1 MLRIERSLKKS
12 AEHLFDKYRVLKH
25 RLLTI
30 NYGFWGQSFEGGND
44 HGPQHIERVL
54 EHLDSLLGP
63 GPVSART
70 LNAYELYLAM
80 MAILYHDLG
89 NLRARKGHADI
100 SKLFL
105 EEEHNDYIFDV
116 HDRAIIAAAV
126 VSHGSSKDIGQE
138 TKAFVERERVG
149 RYSVRP
155 RVIAALV
162 RLADELDEDYRRADP
177 DVARQLNIPESSK
190 FYWEFCQRISGIEA
204 HHSDRHITYHV
215 QFREEDAGRLS
226 LIDDAYRPFV
236 TAFAEKLAKTNG
248 ERVKVNQYLP
258 DTLRYYQ
265 IDVVLKPLPGS
276 ETWKETRTFVF
287 TDRTTAAEFVA
298 FCPELFLD
306 PAAGWIEELLAS
318 VRSDDFEKMDADL
331 RRLEQVGAELSTAQR
346 LKVAYVRA
354 CVESLR
360 AARLPAGD
368 AERDAALERSL
379 EALRQWMR
387 LGTEGAFK
395 KTSNDAYNCVHN
407 MSEDKD
413 LRCVLKERA
422 DAVLKIIPEHLHKAL
437 SAELFPQIPRG
448 GGGGG
453 GSGCVPAGTTVQT
466 PSGGVPIEQL
476 REGDEI
482 ISVDLESKTGAITTR
497 VVATHAGRAPSC
509 IRLNGAYVFT
519 PTHPLYESRRGW
531 TPVARLTTGMSI
543 LDEEMRPVEITHVE
557 HVNGG
562 FDVHTLTTDHPSHNY
577 LAYGLICGN
586 KHPGHRERDFGD

>member
-12 AEHLFDKYRVLKH
+12 AGHLFDKYSVLKH

-30 NYGFWGQSFEGGND
+30 NYGFWGQSFKGGND
-44 HGPQHIERVL
+44 HGPQHIVRVL

-63 GPVSART
+63 SPVSART

-80 MAILYHDLG
+80 MAVLYHDLG

-105 EEEHNDYIFDV
+105 EEERNDYVFDA

-138 TKAFVERERVG
+138 TKAFVEKERVG
-149 RYSVRP
+149 SYSVRP

-177 DVARQLNIPESSK
+177 DVARQLDIPESSK
-190 FYWEFCQRISGIEA
+190 FYWEFCQRISGVEA

-215 QFREEDAGRLS
+215 QFAERDVGRLS

-236 TAFAEKLAKTNG
+236 AAFAEKLAKTNG

-258 DTLRYYQ
+258 DALRYFQ
-265 IDVVLKPLPGS
+265 IDVVLKPLPGC

-306 PAAGWIEELLAS
+306 PAAGWMAGVLDTIRAGDLERA
-318 VRSDDFEKMDADL
+318 DAEL
-331 RRLEQVGAELSTAQR
+331 RRLEQVSAELNDALR
-346 LKVAYVRA
+346 LKTAYVRA
-354 CVESLR
+354 SVESLR

-368 AERDAALERSL
+368 AERGRALERGLESL
-379 EALRQWMR
+379 REWMR
-387 LGTEGAFK
+387 LGAAGAFRKSNETDYNSVK
-395 KTSNDAYNCVHN
+395 K
-407 MSEDKD
+407 MSEDED
-413 LRCVLKERA
+413 LNCLLKERA
-422 DAVLKIIPEHLHKAL
+422 DEVLRIIPETLHTAL
-437 SAELFPQIPRG
+437 STELFPQVKRAS
-448 GGGGG
+448 GG
-453 GSGCVPAGTTVQT
+453 GSGCVPAGTTIQT
-466 PSGGVPIEQL
+466 PSGGVPVERL
-476 REGDEI
+476 GEGDEI
-482 ISVDLESKTGAITTR
+482 ISIDLESGSGALTTF
-497 VVATHAGRAPSC
+497 VVATYADHAPTC
-509 IRLNGAYVFT
+509 VRLNGAYVFT
-519 PTHPLYESRRGW
+519 PTQPLYESRRGW
-531 TPVARLTTGMSI
+531 TPAGELAPGMSI
-543 LDEEMRPVEITHVE
+543 LDEGMRPVEITLVE

-562 FDVHTLTTDHPSHNY
+562 FDVHTLTTSHPSHNY

-586 KHPGHRERDFGD
+586 KKLNKPIRDL